1 MGEIHNLFVL
11 DLGLLG
17 TKNIQISA
25 SVEKSELLCS
35 CILSEK
41 EKDLMLN
48 LSNFLHY
55 KLRYLKI

>member
-48 LSNFLHY
+48 VSIFLHY
-55 KLRYLKI
+55 KL